1 MNSIQQLQATLELI
15 KLERQ
20 ADLEQYRQKV
30 LLRSL
35 SQRTKEGV
43 TWYPVRL
50 KRDYIG
56 TGERIIV
63 ELDRTNHLDQPHS
76 FQSGKLVSLFSNAS
90 GKPEKEHA
98 NGVVNYVSDNTL
110 VMTVN
115 GDDLP
120 SWIDDGMLGV
130 DVMFDD
136 MTYKEMEHAMKTVM
150 KAEGNRLAELRE
162 VLLGDTGCSVL
173 GTGKVHPESSNSPLV
188 AFGVQASDQNPESM
202 NQNLPSRT
210 QPSEPSHQSP
220 TSSILNESQNSAL
233 QKILHS
239 PDVAFIHG
247 PPGTGKTTTLV
258 QAILS
263 TIKIEMQVLVCTP
276 SNAAIDLLVE
286 KLSEKGL
293 NVLRIGHPARVT
305 EQTLSKTLDA
315 RIAAHSNF
323 SELRV
328 LRKKLEQLRSMASKY
343 KRNFGHH
350 EKEQR
355 RLLKEEVR
363 LLKSD
368 ADLLEFYIVNDLLN
382 TSQVICCTL
391 VGSSHPV
398 LRGKKFKTVFIDEAA
413 QALEPACWI
422 PILKSERVVFA
433 GDHCQL
439 PPTIKS
445 TDAARAGLSKT
456 LFEKGILKHPDRS
469 SMLRVQYR
477 MHQHIMK
484 FSSYYFYKDEL
495 IAHESVKNELLRPN
509 QSPVEFIDTAGCGY
523 SEAQD
528 PETLSRYNEEEAQL
542 LIHRTE
548 KLVEDIGQEEWLE
561 QNLTMGIITPYRAQV
576 DHLHKLAEAS
586 SVLEP
591 LHKLITINTVDAFQG
606 QERDVIAI
614 SFVRSNDKSEVGF
627 LSDIRRTNVAM
638 TRARKKL
645 IMIGDSATLG
655 SHPFY
660 VKLLEF
666 LQKEEFYKSVFEIGE

>member
-1 MNSIQQLQATLELI
+1 MNSIQQLQTTLELI

-90 GKPEKEHA
+90 GKPEKEHV

-136 MTYKEMEHAMKTVM
+136 MTYKEMEHAMKAVM

-162 VLLGDTGCSVL
+162 VLLGDTGCWVP
-173 GTGKVHPESSNSPLV
+173 GTGRVHPESSNSPSV
-188 AFGVQASDQNPESM
+188 AFGVQAS
-202 NQNLPSRT
+202 
-210 QPSEPSHQSP
+210 HQHP
-220 TSSILNESQNSAL
+220 ASSILNESQNSAL

-258 QAILS
+258 QGILH
-263 TIKIEMQVLVCTP
+263 TVKIEMQVLVCTP

-328 LRKKLEQLRSMASKY
+328 LRKKLEHLRGMASKY

-382 TSQVICCTL
+382 TTQVICCTL
-391 VGSSHPV
+391 VGSSHSV
-398 LRGKKFKTVFIDEAA
+398 LRGKKFKIVFIDEAA

-445 TDAARAGLSKT
+445 TDAARAGLSMT

-509 QSPVEFIDTAGCGY
+509 QSPIEFIDTAGCGY
-523 SEAQD
+523 TEAQD
-528 PETLSRYNEEEAQL
+528 PETLSRFNEEEAQL
-542 LIHRTE
+542 LIRLTE
-548 KLVEDIGQEEWLE
+548 KLVEDIGPEEWLE

-638 TRARKKL
+638 TRARRKL

-666 LQKEEFYKSVFEIGE
+666 LQKDEFYKSAFEIGG